1 MKTKFITLA
10 LAAGLAG
17 FAANAKADTRTRI
30 NVSFGINPSPVYTTP
45 APVYVPAPVV
55 GNYNYSTPNTV
66 VVAPTNYGANYGYNY
81 TPARGHWEN
90 VTTKVWVPERWVV
103 SRNHWGRPVRVL
115 EPGYF
120 TYRTDRVWVDHN
132 HFDHDHNRAY
142 DYRGYDYRG

>member
-1 MKTKFITLA
+1 MKTKIITLA

-30 NVSFGINPSPVYTTP
+30 NVSFGVNPAPVYTAP
-45 APVYVPAPVV
+45 APVYVPAPVTN
-55 GNYNYSTPNTV
+55 NYGYNTAETV
-66 VVAPTNYGANYGYNY
+66 VVAPTNYGYNY
-81 TPARGHWEN
+81 TPTRGHWEN

-120 TYRTDRVWVDHN
+120 TYRTDRVWVEHN
-132 HFDHDHNRAY
+132 HHGY
-142 DYRGYDYRG
+142 GYRG